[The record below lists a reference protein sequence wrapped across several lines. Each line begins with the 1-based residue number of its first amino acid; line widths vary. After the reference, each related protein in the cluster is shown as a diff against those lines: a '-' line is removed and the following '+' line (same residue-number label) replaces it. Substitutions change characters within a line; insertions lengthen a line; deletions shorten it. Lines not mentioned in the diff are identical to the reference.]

1 MHIPGK
7 DNVVADRE
15 SRLDKRDIE
24 WQLNK
29 SVFDKVN
36 RIFGPFEIDLFA
48 SRLNNQVANYVSWK
62 CDPGAWAIDA
72 LLVDWQSLR
81 QMHAFPPFSLLPAVF
96 QKMDRE
102 KVDVL
107 VILPLWTTQS
117 WWPQMLQRLISV
129 PIVLDPRKK
138 SPNSS
143 SMPADKTAG
152 LSLIRQRLESR
163 GIQGNSASVILS
175 AWRSATRKSYETYFR
190 KWIHFCRGRQIDYL
204 CPTEH
209 VLLEFLT
216 GLFEAGAS
224 YSSLNSA
231 RSAVASILVDQQTSI
246 GEAPLIKK
254 FVCGAFNARPQLPRY
269 TSTWDVNIVFNYL
282 RGVAPSKSLSLKQLT
297 LKTAALLLLLS
308 SHRGQ
313 TIMNF
318 KIGSKMELRNNSV
331 CFHIDDLFKTS
342 KPGHHISPISYRHF
356 SYR

>member
-1 MHIPGK
+1 MFPRSG
-7 DNVVADRE
+7 NE
-15 SRLDKRDIE
+15 
-24 WQLNK
+24 NY
-29 SVFDKVN
+29 
-36 RIFGPFEIDLFA
+36 A
-48 SRLNNQVANYVSWK
+48 SKAHQCTNSARPS
-62 CDPGAWAIDA
+62 
-72 LLVDWQSLR
+72 
-81 QMHAFPPFSLLPAVF
+81 
-96 QKMDRE
+96 
-102 KVDVL
+102 
-107 VILPLWTTQS
+107 
-117 WWPQMLQRLISV
+117 
-129 PIVLDPRKK
+129 KK

-143 SMPADKTAG
+143 SIPGVKTSPLPADKTAG

-204 CPTEH
+204 CPTEY

-254 FVCGAFNARPQLPRY
+254 FLRGAFNARPQLPRY
-269 TSTWDVNIVFNYL
+269 TSTWDVNIVLNYL

-331 CFHIDDLFKTS
+331 CFHIDDLLKTS
-342 KPGHHISPISYRHF
+342 KPGHHISPISFKAFPADRRLCVVTYLKVQYDCQNLPHDR
-356 SYR
+356 RQ

>member
-1 MHIPGK
+1 
-7 DNVVADRE
+7 
-15 SRLDKRDIE
+15 
-24 WQLNK
+24 
-29 SVFDKVN
+29 
-36 RIFGPFEIDLFA
+36 
-48 SRLNNQVANYVSWK
+48 
-62 CDPGAWAIDA
+62 
-72 LLVDWQSLR
+72 
-81 QMHAFPPFSLLPAVF
+81 
-96 QKMDRE
+96 
-102 KVDVL
+102 
-107 VILPLWTTQS
+107 
-117 WWPQMLQRLISV
+117 MLQRLISV
-129 PIVLDPRKK
+129 PIVLDPRKRVLIHPQYPELK
-138 SPNSS
+138 HPLFPRTKLLACPLSGNAWKAEVFRATLPLSSSLLGDQPPGSHNSS
-143 SMPADKTAG
+143 SIPGVKTSALPADKTAG

-204 CPTEH
+204 CPTEY

-254 FVCGAFNARPQLPRY
+254 FLRGAFNARPQLPRY
-269 TSTWDVNIVFNYL
+269 TSTWDVNIVLNYL

-318 KIGSKMELRNNSV
+318 KLGSKMEL
-331 CFHIDDLFKTS
+331 
-342 KPGHHISPISYRHF
+342 
-356 SYR
+356 